1 MAPYIQPR
9 YSLVTP
15 EDYQRY
21 ADLGTQVYNERR
33 RQEKEAAKA
42 NRNSMYAQIGTTIGA
57 KLLPTALEWLAGG
70 GSSTAA
76 PAVGSAAS
84 SALAGSAGAEGAAAL
99 AGSAGAEGAAALAGS
114 AGAEGAAALAGSA
127 GAEGAAAL
135 GAGGLGGAAAIAL
148 PVAAAA
154 AGLYAGYRGVDAGI
168 DKWNEGH
175 GSQQQG
181 VNRLLA
187 PVQSGVAQMLGGN
200 GKTGQTMERVFN
212 YLNPITMPLQAASD
226 LGINFWSGKDANQL
240 SRDQWRSDWQD
251 KGVLDDNY
259 GLSLGTGTTNVGAES
274 RADGSKGYNV
284 DWSNQQQ
291 KEAAEMAIPLARIL
305 SGGDEKKTSDMTGYL
320 SSAITNSGQ
329 DPTSAAMELYKKFGF
344 SDRNSAYSRVQQLES
359 QGVLDKPNADAAYAE
374 IDKLFGVS

>member
-21 ADLGTQVYNERR
+21 ADLGTQVYNEKR

-57 KLLPTALEWLAGG
+57 ALLPPALKWLAGG
-70 GSSTAA
+70 GSSTAV

-99 AGSAGAEGAAALAGS
+99 AGSAGAGGAT
-114 AGAEGAAALAGSA
+114 
-127 GAEGAAAL
+127 AL
-135 GAGGLGGAAAIAL
+135 GTGGLASAASVALPAAAIA
-148 PVAAAA
+148 AA
-154 AGLYAGYRGVDAGI
+154 LYSGYRGVRAGV

-181 VNRLLA
+181 LNRLLG
-187 PVQSGVAQMLGGN
+187 PVQSGVAQILGGN
-200 GKTGQTMERVFN
+200 GKTGQTIETTLN
-212 YLNPITMPLQAASD
+212 HLNPITMPLQTASD

-329 DPTSAAMELYKKFGF
+329 DPASAAMELYKKFGF
-344 SDRNSAYSRVQQLES
+344 SDRNSAYGKVQQLES

>member
-1 MAPYIQPR
+1 MAEYIQPR

-15 EDYQRY
+15 ADYQRY
-21 ADLGTQVYNERR
+21 ADLGTQVYNEKR

-42 NRNSMYAQIGTTIGA
+42 NKNSMYAQIGTSIGSA
-57 KLLPTALEWLAGG
+57 VLPTALKWLFGG
-70 GSSTAA
+70 GSSTAV

-99 AGSAGAEGAAALAGS
+99 AGSAGAGGATALGGS
-114 AGAEGAAALAGSA
+114 AGAGGATALGGLGAAASV
-127 GAEGAAAL
+127 
-135 GAGGLGGAAAIAL
+135 AL

-154 AGLYAGYRGVDAGI
+154 AGLYSGYRGVRAGI

-187 PVQSGVAQMLGGN
+187 PVQSGVAQILGGN
-200 GKTGQTMERVFN
+200 GKTGQTIERVFN

-226 LGINFWSGKDANQL
+226 LGINFWSGKDSDQL

-251 KGVLDDNY
+251 KGVLDNNY

-291 KEAAEMAIPLARIL
+291 KEAADMAIPLARIL

-329 DPTSAAMELYKKFGF
+329 DPTTSAIELYKKFGF

>member
-1 MAPYIQPR
+1 M
-9 YSLVTP
+9 
-15 EDYQRY
+15 
-21 ADLGTQVYNERR
+21 
-33 RQEKEAAKA
+33 
-42 NRNSMYAQIGTTIGA
+42 
-57 KLLPTALEWLAGG
+57 
-70 GSSTAA
+70 
-76 PAVGSAAS
+76 
-84 SALAGSAGAEGAAAL
+84 
-99 AGSAGAEGAAALAGS
+99 
-114 AGAEGAAALAGSA
+114 
-127 GAEGAAAL
+127 
-135 GAGGLGGAAAIAL
+135 AL
-148 PVAAAA
+148 PAAAA
-154 AGLYAGYRGVDAGI
+154 AAALYSGYRGARAGI

-187 PVQSGVAQMLGGN
+187 PVQSGVAQILGGN
-200 GKTGQTMERVFN
+200 GKTGQTIERVFN

-226 LGINFWSGKDANQL
+226 LGINFWSGKDADQL

-251 KGVLDDNY
+251 KGVLDNNY

-291 KEAAEMAIPLARIL
+291 KEAADMAIPLARIL

-329 DPTSAAMELYKKFGF
+329 DPTTSAIELYKKFGF

>member
-1 MAPYIQPR
+1 MAEYIQPR

-15 EDYQRY
+15 ADYQRY
-21 ADLGTQVYNERR
+21 ADLGTQVYNEKR

-42 NRNSMYAQIGTTIGA
+42 NKNSMYAQIGTAIGSA
-57 KLLPTALEWLAGG
+57 VLPTALKWLFG
-70 GSSTAA
+70 GSSSSAT
-76 PAVGSAAS
+76 PAVGSSVS
-84 SALAGSAGAEGAAAL
+84 SALSGGIPTAADIANLGNTGGSFLSSGVGSAGAE
-99 AGSAGAEGAAALAGS
+99 SAGAGGATALGGLEGAAS
-114 AGAEGAAALAGSA
+114 AALP
-127 GAEGAAAL
+127 
-135 GAGGLGGAAAIAL
+135 AAAIA
-148 PVAAAA
+148 AA
-154 AGLYAGYRGVDAGI
+154 LYSGYRGVDAGI

-181 VNRLLA
+181 VTRLLG
-187 PVQSGVAQMLGGN
+187 PIQSGVAQILGGN
-200 GKTGQTMERVFN
+200 GKTGQTIERVFN

-226 LGINFWSGKDANQL
+226 LGINFWSGKDADQL

-251 KGVLDDNY
+251 KGVLDNNY

-329 DPTSAAMELYKKFGF
+329 DPTTSAIELYKKFGF
-344 SDRNSAYSRVQQLES
+344 SDRNSAYSRVQQLER
-359 QGVLDKPNADAAYAE
+359 QGVLDKSNANFAYAE